1 MRRPPGRRSAGG
13 HVPLSWDRRAASR
26 KRRQEAG
33 PLSPVAAG
41 PARGTAPLSARPG
54 AAAGSPAP
62 MARPAAP
69 EPGSAPWWN
78 YFFLYDGSKVKEE
91 GDPTSAGICYFYPS
105 QTLPDQQ
112 ELLCGQIAGVVHC
125 MTEISG
131 VPPSLI
137 RLRKLKFAVV
147 VDGDYLWV
155 LGCAVELP
163 DVSCRRFLEQL
174 ITLFTFYN
182 GPVHRAY
189 MAFSQE
195 ELSRQWDRYI
205 EHIQKN
211 TSDLHKIFNS
221 LWNLDKTK
229 VDPLLLLKA
238 ALILQTCQ
246 RSPHVLA
253 GCILYKG
260 LIVSTQLPPPLTAKV
275 LLQGSESPGQSE
287 PGGEEQR
294 EPDSPLP
301 QGVRI
306 IPVFLTED
314 EVSVLRDFPVEWMTR
329 SSVSPASPRGEK
341 NALCSQAV
349 SESTGVHENQDLNN
363 ISVQESSEQASS
375 TAAPE
380 DAVQSG
386 RLANTGPLKGFP
398 EMEASTKNSP
408 TAKLLLS
415 RKASFPL
422 ERDTKQLPSP
432 STLRTAECA
441 QTTGPYVEGFSFPN
455 PYAQEQESQSMGK
468 SLVDSDVEQRSF
480 QSYPA
485 TSDSPAISSPAQE
498 LSRRNSSEQDEQ
510 GTMSQNSVSGESS
523 GAAGGNV
530 WGLDCPAPAVQPE
543 LQSRSQLPSVEVQ
556 ESLPSDPAENTHCP
570 RSGESGWPPQVD
582 SLGAQAGVE
591 SGKQCKLVKM
601 SLYVHC
607 IKGLVL
613 SLLAE
618 DHLQEDQSSIE
629 DVYHSSLASLNGLEV
644 HLRETLPKDSSS
656 SAKTTYSFT
665 HYDCVQNVLTANLPH
680 TPGPLDRHFLR
691 AATLIHSDFNQ
702 LPTASEIIIRN
713 ASTAVY
719 ACRNPVQET
728 YFQQLGAPLRNSGVP
743 NPHDSAFSL
752 PSKAKQKLLKH
763 GVNLL

>member
-1 MRRPPGRRSAGG
+1 MN
-13 HVPLSWDRRAASR
+13 HSR
-26 KRRQEAG
+26 NR
-33 PLSPVAAG
+33 
-41 PARGTAPLSARPG
+41 
-54 AAAGSPAP
+54 
-62 MARPAAP
+62 
-69 EPGSAPWWN
+69 WN

-105 QTLPDQQ
+105 QTLLDQQ

-125 MTEISG
+125 MIEISG

-137 RLRKLKFAVV
+137 RLRKLKFAVI
-147 VDGDYLWV
+147 VDGNYLWLSVLKV

-174 ITLFTFYN
+174 ISLFRFYN
-182 GPVHRAY
+182 GPVHHAY

-195 ELSRQWDRYI
+195 ELSKQWDRYI

-275 LLQGSESPGQSE
+275 LLQGNESSGQNE
-287 PGGEEQR
+287 PGGEEQQ
-294 EPDSPLP
+294 EPGEHPAAECRLPSAQQHCMGNPLGLNSPCNSPLP

-329 SSVSPASPRGEK
+329 SSMSPASPKGEK
-341 NALCSQAV
+341 NTLCSQAL
-349 SESTGVHENQDLNN
+349 SESTGVHENEDLSST
-363 ISVQESSEQASS
+363 SVQESLEQASI

-380 DAVQSG
+380 DAIHSDS
-386 RLANTGPLKGFP
+386 LANTGHLKGFP
-398 EMEASTKNSP
+398 EMEATSKNSP
-408 TAKLLLS
+408 TAELNSPGSRSPELS
-415 RKASFPL
+415 RRASFSSETHL
-422 ERDTKQLPSP
+422 KELPST
-432 STLRTAECA
+432 SKLYAAEYA
-441 QTTGPYVEGFSFPN
+441 QTTGPSPEGFFFPN
-455 PYAQEQESQSMGK
+455 PYAQEQEGQSMGE
-468 SLVDSDVEQRSF
+468 SVVDFAIKQHSF
-480 QSYPA
+480 QRCPSG
-485 TSDSPAISSPAQE
+485 SGSPSIYSPVQE
-498 LSRRNSSEQDEQ
+498 LSRRKPGEQDKQ
-510 GTMSQNSVSGESS
+510 GTVSQNSIPGKSS
-523 GAAGGNV
+523 DETGGSV
-530 WGLDCPAPAVQPE
+530 WGLDRQTTLAQSE
-543 LQSRSQLPSVEVQ
+543 HKSRSWLLAADVQ
-556 ESLPSDPAENTHCP
+556 ESLPSDRAENTGCP
-570 RSGESGWPPQVD
+570 SSGESGLPFQVD
-582 SLGAQAGVE
+582 SLGAQGGVD
-591 SGKQCKLVKM
+591 SGKQCNTVRM

-607 IKGLVL
+607 VKGLVL

-618 DHLQEDQSSIE
+618 DHLEDDQSSVE

-644 HLRETLPKDSSS
+644 HLRETLPKSSSS
-656 SAKTTYSFT
+656 SAKATYSFT
-665 HYDCVQNVLTANLPH
+665 HYDCIQNVLTANLPH

-691 AATLIHSDFNQ
+691 AATLIHSDFSHF
-702 LPTASEIIIRN
+702 PAVSEMIIRN

-728 YFQQLGAPLRNSGVP
+728 YFQQLGTPLRNSGVP
-743 NPHDSAFSL
+743 NPHDSAFGL